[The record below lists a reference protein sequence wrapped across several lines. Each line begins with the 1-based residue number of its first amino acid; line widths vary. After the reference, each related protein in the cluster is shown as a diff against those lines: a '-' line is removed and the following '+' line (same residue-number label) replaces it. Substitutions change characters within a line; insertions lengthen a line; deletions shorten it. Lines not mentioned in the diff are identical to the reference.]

1 MFGGSNSIFG
11 NNNTQGTNNLFGKP
25 QQPANNLFG
34 QSQQGQQQGQ
44 SNLFGNKSMYVVMQL
59 VETFLETLRQI
70 LEEIICSEE
79 IINSKEVIIFSEE
92 GKQLVEITYLEGIK
106 IQEEIIYL
114 EVAKIQEEIIC
125 LEEDRRREETCSV
138 DRPQLDNMAVPTIKA
153 VP

>member
-1 MFGGSNSIFG
+1 M
-11 NNNTQGTNNLFGKP
+11 
-25 QQPANNLFG
+25 
-34 QSQQGQQQGQ
+34 
-44 SNLFGNKSMYVVMQL
+44 
-59 VETFLETLRQI
+59 ETLRQI

-114 EVAKIQEEIIC
+114 E
-125 LEEDRRREETCSV
+125 EDRLREETCSV
-138 DRPQLDNMAVPTIKA
+138 DRPQLDNMVVPTIKA